1 MGIVTVITSGKGGA
15 GKSTVAAGLGFA
27 LAKMGRKVVLMDGD
41 AGLRSLDLMLGIT
54 ERMVFDMSDIF
65 EGNCEPIRAV
75 YASSI
80 CENVSVVPAPA
91 SLDKMCCPD
100 DMRRLC
106 GGFARYYD
114 HVLVDCPA
122 GIGSGF
128 ACAIAGANRALVVS
142 TPDMIC
148 ARDAQIVAALLENN
162 NIPARL
168 VINRLRPAAVMSGRM
183 PDIDE
188 IIDIAGIQLIGVLPE
203 DEQVTIANANGRPL
217 PDSSDAAMC
226 FSNIACRYLG
236 KHVPL
241 ARLDKMI

>member
-1 MGIVTVITSGKGGA
+1 MT
-15 GKSTVAAGLGFA
+15 
-27 LAKMGRKVVLMDGD
+27 R
-41 AGLRSLDLMLGIT
+41 R
-54 ERMVFDMSDIF
+54 IF

-75 YASSI
+75 YASSV

-128 ACAIAGANRALVVS
+128 ACAIAGANRALVVC

-148 ARDAQIVAALLENN
+148 ARDAQIVGTLLENN

-188 IIDIAGIQLIGVLPE
+188 IIDISGIQLIGVLPRMSRLPL
-203 DEQVTIANANGRPL
+203 QANGVLFPA
-217 PDSSDAAMC
+217 PMPPCAFQYCVPISWK
-226 FSNIACRYLG
+226 ACT
-236 KHVPL
+236 L
-241 ARLDKMI
+241 ARLDKIF